1 MISTGKSD
9 KHFYIYRIYRFSI
22 SMDDIRIS
30 TIDIII
36 KKQKAALKL
45 IGPVEILDLPI
56 QSMVICPS
64 GLSESI

>member
-1 MISTGKSD
+1 
-9 KHFYIYRIYRFSI
+9 
-22 SMDDIRIS
+22 MDDIRIS

-64 GLSESI
+64 GLSESILLKTPGYPRVN

>member
-1 MISTGKSD
+1 
-9 KHFYIYRIYRFSI
+9 
-22 SMDDIRIS
+22 MDDIRIS

-36 KKQKAALKL
+36 KKKKAALKL

>member
-1 MISTGKSD
+1 
-9 KHFYIYRIYRFSI
+9 
-22 SMDDIRIS
+22 MDDIRIS

-64 GLSESI
+64 GLSESIWVYLTKNPRVPSGKLT